1 MYIAKYI
8 PTTENE
14 VIIRDLLVQNGVKER
29 DIEFKGSFGDRYV
42 RIGYWNRLSD
52 AVVTELELFV
62 DEDSFE
68 DDDTGTGFLYKI
80 KTA

>member
-1 MYIAKYI
+1 MYIAHYI

-29 DIEFKGSFGDRYV
+29 DIEFKGPLGDRYV

-52 AVVTELELFV
+52 AVVTELEQFV

-80 KTA
+80 K

>member
-1 MYIAKYI
+1 MYSPKYI
-8 PTTENE
+8 PATENE
-14 VIIRDLLVQNGVKER
+14 DIIRDLLVQNGVKEC
-29 DIEFKGSFGDRYV
+29 DIQFKGPLSDRYV
-42 RIGYWNRLSD
+42 KIGYWNRLAE
-52 AVVTELELFV
+52 AVIAELEQFV